1 MCFFYQP
8 PSAFLKANVME
19 LYQLRT
25 FVAVAYAQSVTHAAE
40 RLYTTPP
47 SVSAHIK
54 ALEQEL
60 KVALFVRTPR
70 GMVLTP
76 AGELLRRRAEQVL
89 RAADAVLVEAATLQ
103 VQLAAELSIGL
114 NAAPSLLKV
123 PQLINSAQRDHPG
136 LRLRLVTG
144 VSGRIRDQLRRA
156 ELDAGFFF
164 GPLPHPGLS
173 VLCLSEV
180 ALVVAAPSAWEPH
193 LESGRWE
200 DIARLPWIASTVDC
214 PFEAISDALFAGYG
228 HTPRKVVMADDA
240 LTKVDLIRAGVG
252 AAVLEQSEAQE
263 AAQGGGIL
271 LWTPA
276 QLSATLYFAWPST
289 RAEEPALCALCEL
302 VAQVWGVAAGK
313 I

>member
-1 MCFFYQP
+1 
-8 PSAFLKANVME
+8 ME

-25 FVAVAYAQSVTHAAE
+25 FVTVADAQSVTHAAE

-60 KVALFVRTPR
+60 NVTLFVRTPR

-76 AGELLRRRAEQVL
+76 AGELLRGRAEQVL
-89 RAADAVLVEAATLQ
+89 RAAEAVLAEAATLQ
-103 VQLAAELSIGL
+103 VQLAADLRIGV
-114 NAAPSLLKV
+114 NAAPSLLRV
-123 PQLINSAQRDHPG
+123 PQLISAAQRAHPG
-136 LRLRLVTG
+136 LRLQLVAS
-144 VSGRIRDQLRRA
+144 VSGRIRDQLRRG

-164 GPLPHPGLS
+164 GPLPHAGLR
-173 VLCLSEV
+173 VFALNQV
-180 ALVVAAPSAWEPH
+180 DLVVAAPRSWEPQ
-193 LESGRWE
+193 LAGGRWE
-200 DIARLPWIASTVDC
+200 DIACLPWIASTVDC

-228 HTPRKVVMADDA
+228 RTPRKVVMADDA

-252 AAVLEQSEAQE
+252 AAVLEEGEAQE
-263 AAQGGGIL
+263 AVQEGGVL
-271 LWTPA
+271 LWRPA

-289 RAEEPALCALCEL
+289 RDEDPALSALCEL

-313 I
+313 IGNNESTGPS